1 MIIALCLFLTAV
13 FLATDLLVPLGKAL
27 IVLYILV
34 VLLAGQT
41 GTPRIPIAFAAL
53 STLFIGIGWVVAPV
67 IHTSDPAFVATNR
80 LLALFV
86 VWVIAVTI
94 AFRLRTE
101 QARSAADEFTQAIL
115 ESTPIAS
122 VVVDGEGRI
131 VRINR
136 QTEELFGYERDELL
150 NQPVEMLV
158 PSVNR
163 ERHARDRL
171 TYLSRPRA
179 RPMGH
184 GRALLGR
191 RKDDSTFP
199 VEVALNPVET
209 SQGVLVLA
217 AVVDITERENARAAL
232 QQSERRF
239 RSTFENAAVGIAHV
253 AIDGHWLRVNQR
265 LCEIVGYPAHE
276 LLEKTFQD
284 ITHPDDLK
292 QDLTYVGRLLAG
304 EIDKYSMEK
313 RYIHKDGSIVWINLT
328 VSLVRDERGE
338 PKYFL
343 PVIEEISQ
351 KKRAEQF
358 MAESKRQL
366 ERQTNELET
375 LYQTAPVGLVVV
387 DRDHR
392 ILKINQW
399 LAKSN
404 GGQVQNCIGRNCRD
418 CRELLPD
425 IAEQFEALI
434 EQVFNTG
441 QPVFDA
447 EIRSD
452 ISESDVAKRF
462 FLVNY
467 SPIHA
472 PDGKVDAVQCVLSD
486 ITDRMRAEQAK
497 RRRERRF
504 RVMADSIPEII
515 FTNRADGA
523 CDYQNAR
530 FYELTGMASGEA
542 QGWGWTGALHPEDA
556 QRCREQWTAS
566 VRSGAPYECRYRLR
580 LADGEYRWFM
590 ARSRPLFNREGR
602 LIQWFGAATDIHDLV
617 LAEKA
622 LSEAR
627 AAAEVANR
635 AKSEFLANMSH
646 EIRTPM
652 TAIMGFLDVLLSHTP
667 EPDDLQSLPIIKR
680 NAAYLLE
687 LINDILDLSKIEAH
701 KLEFH
706 KTRFSLQELVS
717 DVHGSMSVC
726 AREKGL
732 PLSIEYDGPIP
743 ETLEGDRT
751 RVRQILMNLITNAIK
766 FTDRGQV
773 RVIIRFLSDEVNPGI
788 QFQVTDTG
796 IGIKPHELRRLF
808 QPFTQ
813 GDGSTKRQQGGT
825 GLGLTITNRLV
836 ESLGGQIA
844 VDSQPGKGSTFTV
857 TLPTAAVKELTLIE
871 ADNSVLYASSPFA
884 DLRNLQHNCRVLVV
898 DDRSDIRLL
907 IRHFLEEAGAE
918 VATAGNGRKA
928 IEAIDEAHKQGQPF
942 DVIVMDMQMPVM
954 DGYTATA
961 ELRGRGFK
969 RPIIALTASAMKG
982 EREACLAVGC
992 DAYLSKP
999 ITQSDLV
1006 AAVARYS
1013 SDEDYRAS
1021 IAKHAPEHDA
1031 PTQQRNDTCRKGNPS
1046 RILVVDDHKD
1056 AANATGTLLELLGYQ
1071 VRVAL
1076 DGESALNCARTY
1088 RPHVALLDLGL
1099 PDMHGHD
1106 LLRALKAQG
1115 LTATHFIALSGRSE
1129 PEDETQAFAV
1139 GFNHYL
1145 VKPLDLERLKLLLAD

>member
-1 MIIALCLFLTAV
+1 MIIALCLFFTAV
-13 FLATDLLVPLGKAL
+13 FLAFDLLVPLGKAL

-34 VLLAGQT
+34 VILAGRT
-41 GTPRIPIAFAAL
+41 GTPKIPIAFAAL
-53 STLFIGIGWVVAPV
+53 STLFIGIGWFVAPV
-67 IHTSDPAFVATNR
+67 IHASDPAFVATNR

-94 AFRLRTE
+94 ALQLRTE

-115 ESTPIAS
+115 ESAPIAS
-122 VVVDGEGRI
+122 IVVDGEGRI
-131 VRINR
+131 VRVNR
-136 QTEELFGYERDELL
+136 QTEELFGYECDELL
-150 NQPVEMLV
+150 NQHVEMLV
-158 PSVNR
+158 PSVTR
-163 ERHARDRL
+163 ERHVQDRRA
-171 TYLSRPRA
+171 YLSRPRV
-179 RPMGH
+179 RPMGL
-184 GRALLGR
+184 GRDLRGR
-191 RKDDSTFP
+191 RKDGSAFP

-209 SQGVLVLA
+209 SQGLLVLA

-232 QQSERRF
+232 QQSESRF
-239 RSTFENAAVGIAHV
+239 RATFENAAVGVAHV

-276 LLEKTFQD
+276 LLAKTFQD
-284 ITHPDDLK
+284 ITYPDDLE
-292 QDLTYVGRLLAG
+292 QDLTNVGRLLAG
-304 EIDKYSMEK
+304 EIGTYSMEK
-313 RYIHKDGSIVWINLT
+313 RYIRKDGSIVWINLT

-338 PKYFL
+338 PDYFI

-351 KKRAEQF
+351 KKRAERV

-375 LYQTAPVGLVVV
+375 LYQTAPVGLAVV
-387 DRDHR
+387 DRKHR

-399 LAKSN
+399 FVKRN
-404 GGQVQNCIGRNCRD
+404 GGHVQNSIGRD
-418 CRELLPD
+418 YRELMPD
-425 IAEQFEALI
+425 IAEQLEALTV
-434 EQVFNTG
+434 QVFNTG
-441 QPVFDA
+441 QPVIDA

-452 ISESDVAKRF
+452 TSESSAEKRF

-472 PDGKVDAVQCVLSD
+472 PDGKVDAIQCVLSD
-486 ITDRMRAEQAK
+486 ITDRIRAEQAR
-497 RRRERRF
+497 RRREHRF
-504 RVMADSIPEII
+504 RVMADSIPEIV

-530 FYELTGMASGEA
+530 FYELTGMASGKA
-542 QGWGWTGALHPEDA
+542 QGWGWMEALHPEDV
-556 QRCREQWTAS
+556 QRCREEWRTS
-566 VRSGAPYECRYRLR
+566 VRTGAPYECRYRLR
-580 LADGEYRWFM
+580 LADGEYRWFI
-590 ARSRPLFNREGR
+590 ARSRPLFKREGR
-602 LIQWFGAATDIHDLV
+602 LIQWSGAVTDIHELV

-635 AKSEFLANMSH
+635 AKSEFLASMSH

-680 NAAYLLE
+680 NAEYLLE
-687 LINDILDLSKIEAH
+687 LINNILDLSKIEAH
-701 KLEFH
+701 KLELQ
-706 KTRFSLQELVS
+706 KACFSLQELVS
-717 DVHGSMSVC
+717 DVHGSISVR

-732 PLSIEYDGPIP
+732 PLSIEYDGLIP

-773 RVIIRFLSDEVNPGI
+773 RVFIRFLSDEINPGI

-796 IGIKPHELRRLF
+796 IGITPHELRLLF
-808 QPFTQ
+808 HPFAQ
-813 GDGSTKRQQGGT
+813 GNHSAKRRQGGT

-857 TLPTAAVKELTLIE
+857 TLPTAPIKEVTLIE
-871 ADNSVLYASSPFA
+871 ADNSVLYASSPSA
-884 DLRNLQHNCRVLVV
+884 ELRNLQHNCRVLVV
-898 DDRSDIRLL
+898 DDRRDIRLL
-907 IRHFLEEAGAE
+907 IQHFLEEAGVEVTPAE
-918 VATAGNGRKA
+918 NGRNA
-928 IEAIDEAHKQGQPF
+928 IETIEEAHRQGQPF
-942 DVIVMDMQMPVM
+942 DVIIMDMQMPVM
-954 DGYTATA
+954 DGYTATR

-982 EREACLAVGC
+982 EREDCLAVGC
-992 DAYLSKP
+992 DDYLSKP
-999 ITQSDLV
+999 VTQSDLV

-1013 SDEDYRAS
+1013 RDEDYRAS
-1021 IAKHAPEHDA
+1021 NVEHASKHVA
-1031 PTQQRNDTCRKGNPS
+1031 PTRQRSDARRKGNPS
-1046 RILVVDDHKD
+1046 RILVVEDHED
-1056 AANATGTLLELLGYQ
+1056 AANATGMLLELLGYQ

-1076 DGESALNCARTY
+1076 DGESALNCARTF
-1088 RPHVALLDLGL
+1088 RPQVALLDLGL
-1099 PDMHGHD
+1099 PDMHGHE
-1106 LLRALKAQG
+1106 LLRVLKAQG
-1115 LTATHFIALSGRSE
+1115 LAATRFIALSGRSE
-1129 PEDETQAFAV
+1129 PEDETQAFAA